1 VSASETSTGR
11 VLLELDGPVARI
23 LIDNPRRMNAMSL
36 GMWETLADH
45 ARAIATSAETRV
57 VLLRGVGGRSFISG
71 ADISEFESHRSSE
84 DTVAR
89 YNRAVSRAQESLQT
103 LPQPAVAAIEGVCMG
118 GGIGVALA
126 CDLRVACEGTRF
138 RMAAGRLGLGYGIAE
153 MRRLVEVIGA
163 AHASDI
169 FMTARVFESRDAATL
184 GLVNAWHPKDQF
196 DEAVARLLDTIVT
209 NAPLT
214 LRAAKLAIA
223 AARSAPDDAV
233 SKRVA
238 DAVDRCFA
246 SHDYIEGRRAFLE
259 KRPPRFSGA

>member
-1 VSASETSTGR
+1 VSASERSAGR

-23 LIDNPRRMNAMSL
+23 LFDNPRRMNAMSL
-36 GMWETLADH
+36 EMWDALAEH
-45 ARAIATSAETRV
+45 VSVIAASAGTRV
-57 VLLRGVGGRSFISG
+57 VLLRGVGGHSFISG

-84 DTVAR
+84 DAVAS
-89 YNRAVSRAQESLQT
+89 YNRAVSRAQETLQA
-103 LPQPAVAAIEGVCMG
+103 LPQPSVAAIEGVCMG
-118 GGIGVALA
+118 GGIGVALS

-138 RMAAGRLGLGYGIAE
+138 RMAAGRLGLGYGVAE
-153 MRRLVEVIGA
+153 MRRLVEVIGVA
-163 AHASDI
+163 NASDI
-169 FMTARVFESRDAATL
+169 FMTARVFESQDAATL
-184 GLVNAWHPKDQF
+184 GLINAWHPKDRF
-196 DEAVARLLDTIVT
+196 DEAVARLVDTIVG

-246 SHDYIEGRRAFLE
+246 SHDYLEGRRAFLE